1 MAPKTDVKKAALK
14 AAKGKSE
21 QAEKKLDQSNFIT
34 SLKSSKATEEQ
45 KKLLDMYKDL
55 PRFDPLKTTLLQEWK
70 KDKSCK
76 WVHTFMSSIIKT
88 SVHTRNAV
96 SGFGTKCPNKI
107 QFVG

>member
-45 KKLLDMYKDL
+45 KKLWTCTRTSQGL
-55 PRFDPLKTTLLQEWK
+55 TL
-70 KDKSCK
+70 
-76 WVHTFMSSIIKT
+76 
-88 SVHTRNAV
+88 
-96 SGFGTKCPNKI
+96 
-107 QFVG
+107 